1 MKNMCEISVVMSVYN
16 QSKYVGKAIES
27 VLAQSFEDF
36 EFIIVDGG
44 STDDTCAVV
53 ESFTDSRIKFIQN
66 QSDMLGSLNFGL
78 ENAKGKYIAYMDGD
92 SIMHIDRLKIQYAIM
107 QEYEN
112 AAVCGTWADVSEK
125 NGLQFGKRSTSI
137 AGFVEKPLLKFI
149 QNNFLALPT
158 TMLRADFL
166 KKNAL
171 KYENYPWA
179 EDHKLWVEIAK
190 SGGGFYVESQT
201 LLYRQLSGKNIDTEQ
216 GKESENSTEKIADEI
231 LEYIIKQN
239 KEEHPELSTIYK
251 SLHKLQKKK
260 LFSKNEI
267 SAFYQN
273 LFAKN
278 DEKLK
283 L

>member
-1 MKNMCEISVVMSVYN
+1 MSEISVVMSVYN

-44 STDDTCAVV
+44 STDDICAVV
-53 ESFTDSRIKFIQN
+53 ASFTDSRIKFIQN
-66 QSDMLGSLNFGL
+66 KYDMLASLNFGL

-92 SIMHIDRLKIQYAIM
+92 YIMHIDRLKIQYAIM

-112 AAVCGTWADVSEK
+112 VAVCGTWTDASEK

-201 LLYRQLSGKNIDTEQ
+201 LLYRQLSSEDIDTEQ
-216 GKESENSTEKIADEI
+216 GKEREKSTEKITDEV
-231 LEYIIKQN
+231 LEYMIKQN
-239 KEEHPELSTIYK
+239 KEEHPELSTIYNGFC
-251 SLHKLQKKK
+251 KLQKKGLFTQNEISVFYHN
-260 LFSKNEI
+260 LFSKNE
-267 SAFYQN
+267 
-273 LFAKN
+273 
-278 DEKLK
+278 EKLK

>member
-1 MKNMCEISVVMSVYN
+1 MCEISVVMSVYN

-112 AAVCGTWADVSEK
+112 VAVCGTWTDASEK

-149 QNNFLALPT
+149 QNNFLTFPT
-158 TMLRADFL
+158 TMLRTDFL
-166 KKNAL
+166 KKNSL
-171 KYENYPWA
+171 KYENYPYA
-179 EDHKLWVEIAK
+179 EDYKLWVEIAK

-216 GKESENSTEKIADEI
+216 GKEHEKSIEIITDEI

>member
-1 MKNMCEISVVMSVYN
+1 MCEISVVMSVYN

-78 ENAKGKYIAYMDGD
+78 EKAKGKYIAYMDGD
-92 SIMHIDRLKIQYAIM
+92 RIMHIDRLKIQHTIM

-112 AAVCGTWADVSEK
+112 AAVCGTWTDVSEK
-125 NGLQFGKRSTSI
+125 NGLKFGKPSTSI

-149 QNNFLALPT
+149 QNNFLAFPT
-158 TMLRADFL
+158 TMLRVDFL

-171 KYENYPWA
+171 KYENYPHA
-179 EDHKLWVEIAK
+179 EDYKLWVEIAK

-201 LLYRQLSGKNIDTEQ
+201 LLYRQLSGENIDAEQ
-216 GKESENSTEKIADEI
+216 GKESEKSTEKITDEI
-231 LEYIIKQN
+231 LKYIIKQN

-260 LFSKNEI
+260 LFSKSEI
-267 SAFYQN
+267 SVFYHN

>member
-1 MKNMCEISVVMSVYN
+1 MCEISVVMSVYN

-66 QSDMLGSLNFGL
+66 KYDMLASLNFGL

-92 SIMHIDRLKIQYAIM
+92 YIMHIDRLKIQYAIM

-112 AAVCGTWADVSEK
+112 VAVCGTWTDASEK

-149 QNNFLALPT
+149 QNNFLTFPT
-158 TMLRADFL
+158 TMLRTDFL
-166 KKNAL
+166 KKNSL
-171 KYENYPWA
+171 KYENYPYA
-179 EDHKLWVEIAK
+179 EDYKLWVEIAK

-201 LLYRQLSGKNIDTEQ
+201 LLNRQLSSEDIDTEQ
-216 GKESENSTEKIADEI
+216 GKEHEKSIEIITDEI
-231 LEYIIKQN
+231 LKYIIKQN
-239 KEEHPELSTIYK
+239 KEEHPELSTIYNGFC
-251 SLHKLQKKK
+251 KLQKKK

-267 SAFYQN
+267 SVFYHN